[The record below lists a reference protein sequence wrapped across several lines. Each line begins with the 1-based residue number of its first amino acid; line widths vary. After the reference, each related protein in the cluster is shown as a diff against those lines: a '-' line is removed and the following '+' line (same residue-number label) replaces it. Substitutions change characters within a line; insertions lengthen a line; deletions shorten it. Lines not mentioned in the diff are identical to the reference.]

1 MTVTSTSSNSNVQA
15 YLQSLLQAGSSN
27 GSSASTDPLTSLMN
41 SFYPNSA
48 TGQSSVATSPSPPP
62 MNCGPTMSPGAMS
75 ALIDT
80 QEQGSRTSHAQQLFA
95 KMDADDDGNISQT
108 EFENV
113 FGSGADKSKV
123 DGLFNALDANSDGN
137 VSSDEFKAAAQ
148 SAQAQHAGHRHH
160 HRHAE
165 GSGEGGDSLQQM
177 LSGTSANGATS
188 KTVKAADGS
197 STTTIS
203 YADGSTVSMTTPAS
217 SGSDTGSQTSTSG
230 NNRAAVNLLEQLI
243 KMQGQFLTKLSAP
256 ASSLLATV

>member
-1 MTVTSTSSNSNVQA
+1 MTVTSTNSNSNVQA

-27 GSSASTDPLTSLMN
+27 SSSASTDPLTSLMK
-41 SFYPNSA
+41 SFYPNSPA
-48 TGQSSVATSPSPPP
+48 GETSGAAPPPPP
-62 MNCGPTMSPGAMS
+62 MNCGPTMSPDTMS

-80 QEQGSRTSHAQQLFA
+80 QEQGSRTSRAQQLFA
-95 KMDADDDGNISQT
+95 KMDADGDGKVSQT